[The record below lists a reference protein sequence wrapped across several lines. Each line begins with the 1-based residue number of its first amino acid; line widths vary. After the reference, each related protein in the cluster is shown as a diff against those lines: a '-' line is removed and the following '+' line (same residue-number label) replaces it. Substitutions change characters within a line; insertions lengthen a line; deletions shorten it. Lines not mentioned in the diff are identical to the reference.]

1 MLISSPSA
9 VLVRLVCRLRRPV
22 LGSKVVRS
30 LSSRLLVAL
39 LGAGALALACGP
51 HVASTESEANAETP
65 SNVQPNDGTP
75 LATSL
80 DVSVHEN
87 VTFTL
92 HVTNTSGKRVEL
104 TFPSGQTHEFVVL
117 DSIGREVW
125 RWSNGRLFTQAIQN
139 KLLTSKES
147 AKYEETWDPS
157 KAAGKFTAVAR
168 LNSSNYPIEERV
180 EFTLP

>member
-1 MLISSPSA
+1 M
-9 VLVRLVCRLRRPV
+9 
-22 LGSKVVRS
+22 VRS
-30 LSSRLLVAL
+30 LSSRLLIAL

-51 HVASTESEANAETP
+51 HVASTDSDANAETP
-65 SNVQPNDGTP
+65 GNVQPNDGTP

-80 DVSVHEN
+80 DVSVRDD
-87 VTFTL
+87 VTLTL

-104 TFPSGQTHEFVVL
+104 TFPSGQTHEFVVV
-117 DSIGREVW
+117 DSTGKEVW

-157 KAAGKFTAVAR
+157 QATGKFTAIAR
-168 LNSSNYPIEERV
+168 LVSSNYPIEERV

>member
-1 MLISSPSA
+1 
-9 VLVRLVCRLRRPV
+9 
-22 LGSKVVRS
+22 VVRS
-30 LSSRLLVAL
+30 LSSRLIVAL

-51 HVASTESEANAETP
+51 HVASTDSDANAETP
-65 SNVQPNDGTP
+65 GNVQPDPDTP
-75 LATSL
+75 LASSL
-80 DVSVHEN
+80 DVSVNNE

-92 HVTNTSGKRVEL
+92 HVTNTSGKHVEL

-125 RWSNGRLFTQAIQN
+125 RWSSGRLFTQAIQN
-139 KLLTSKES
+139 KLLGSRES
-147 AKYEETWDPS
+147 AKYEETWDPT

-168 LNSSNYPIEERV
+168 LNSTNYPVEERV